1 MLPFAPE
8 PLAALQ
14 ARYAA
19 AVATLVDTT
28 RVVQGLVPAPS
39 GDRRHVFDWPDGLR
53 LMVSRER
60 MPDGRCGVHISAS
73 FDPACDAY
81 QDVLEGDLDP
91 AALLV
96 LVVQRWS
103 ALASSARTL
112 ELLGF
117 SERGVPHLMCW
128 TEQ

>member
-1 MLPFAPE
+1 MLPFTPE

-14 ARYAA
+14 ARYGA

-73 FDPACDAY
+73 LDWGSDLYDA
-81 QDVLEGDLDP
+81 VVAGALDRVG
-91 AALLV
+91 LLA
-96 LVVQRWS
+96 LVVRRWS
-103 ALASSARTL
+103 TLAGSTRTL
-112 ELLGF
+112 DLLGF

>member
-73 FDPACDAY
+73 LDWGSDLYDA
-81 QDVLEGDLDP
+81 VVAGALDRVG
-91 AALLV
+91 LLA
-96 LVVQRWS
+96 LVVRRWS
-103 ALASSARTL
+103 ALAGSARTL